1 MAPAGHLDP
10 LGEEMS
16 SAQVGVQG
24 GGAAVEVDEGGE
36 EKNRNRNATVG
47 GLRSRVDN
55 LAQRL
60 GNQQKRTRLLNAAVC
75 SDILLLRTPFFFGYA
90 LGRFSYSFSWMFLV
104 CQISNATFTAS
115 RSRRSD
121 KRLTF
126 NMNSLSSAAANAATC
141 IEWNL
146 HVLAVLILCWILG
159 QHPQSKT
166 SGRPPALAISNP
178 KIIRSP
184 PPSPL
189 SRMASTHPL
198 PLSSARDCHEGAPSP
213 ITRLSS
219 PTQQSVYFRG
229 VSTSRRMPLDI
240 SFSPGPP
247 CNCTSLNPGMNISR
261 CAGLGCVDRRAA
273 RRVGMHR

>member
-24 GGAAVEVDEGGE
+24 GDAALEVDEGGK
-36 EKNRNRNATVG
+36 EKNRNGNATVG

-55 LAQRL
+55 LAERL
-60 GNQQKRTRLLNAAVC
+60 GNQQRRTRLLNAAVC

-184 PPSPL
+184 PPIPPFIVEAWPRPIRFL
-189 SRMASTHPL
+189 CPPHVKVTRVHLTNHPSIL
-198 PLSSARDCHEGAPSP
+198 PH
-213 ITRLSS
+213 
-219 PTQQSVYFRG
+219 PTK
-229 VSTSRRMPLDI
+229 
-240 SFSPGPP
+240 
-247 CNCTSLNPGMNISR
+247 
-261 CAGLGCVDRRAA
+261 CALP
-273 RRVGMHR
+273 RRVHIASNSS